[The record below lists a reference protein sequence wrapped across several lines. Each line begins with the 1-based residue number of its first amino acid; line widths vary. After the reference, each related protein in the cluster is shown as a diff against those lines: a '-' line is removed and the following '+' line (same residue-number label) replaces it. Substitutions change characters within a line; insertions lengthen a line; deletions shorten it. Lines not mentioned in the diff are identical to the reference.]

1 MKQVVLRK
9 TTIGIRETGNTDQL
23 DNHCSS
29 LGSEYLLRDD
39 ATGGPKEN
47 VGRRCDFI
55 PQTDGKLGEDRN
67 YDNYICVTRS
77 TSGGRGKHSIDAC
90 SIYA

>member
-9 TTIGIRETGNTDQL
+9 TARGIRETGNT

-47 VGRRCDFI
+47 VGRRCDF
-55 PQTDGKLGEDRN
+55 PNRYSLNRWQAG
-67 YDNYICVTRS
+67 
-77 TSGGRGKHSIDAC
+77 
-90 SIYA
+90 